1 MSPSYIIIAFDN
13 FKLIRTNCQNNRSA
27 WKTKAFPAFQ
37 STLPLHLMQKLN
49 TISKAVVY
57 KESSIRDLLWLYFSR
72 HINSLSLAGILF
84 LQGKKKLF
92 FRLFF
97 FGKPAGAQESLL
109 GPTGAAV
116 MDLCTQQCALEPR
129 QIWDRGSETYA

>member
-72 HINSLSLAGILF
+72 HVNSLSLAGILF

-97 FGKPAGAQESLL
+97 FGKPAGAQE
-109 GPTGAAV
+109 AAV